1 MDEHHENA
9 ARLALA
15 LRIAGE
21 QWARALH
28 AEGERDAERRAHED
42 TRWAWARATG
52 EDQRDMDEAR
62 AKVAKLET
70 ERQAG
75 IDALRRVMP
84 ARPAAGQPTSIA
96 TAAAEEIERLR
107 GELAETETWGPLML
121 AANNEILRL
130 RAKLAAVR
138 ALADPGG
145 CGR

>member
-1 MDEHHENA
+1 
-9 ARLALA
+9 
-15 LRIAGE
+15 
-21 QWARALH
+21 
-28 AEGERDAERRAHED
+28 
-42 TRWAWARATG
+42 
-52 EDQRDMDEAR
+52 MDEAR